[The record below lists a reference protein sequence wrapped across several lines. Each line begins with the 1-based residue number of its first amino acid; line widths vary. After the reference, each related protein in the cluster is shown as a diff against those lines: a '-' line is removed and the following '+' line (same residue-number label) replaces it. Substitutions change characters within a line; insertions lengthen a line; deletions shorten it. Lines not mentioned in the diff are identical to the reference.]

1 MSSIPT
7 SEEMARYR
15 ENLRR
20 RNAEDRQALVRRK
33 ASAWTLARQAA
44 EVLKARY
51 AATRVVVFGSLA
63 SEDRFHVWSDVD
75 VAAWGVSP
83 DQTFRAIAE
92 LLCLDSEIEIN
103 LVDVNTCRP
112 SVLRRIE
119 REGVEL

>member
-15 ENLRR
+15 ENLQRR
-20 RNAEDRQALVRRK
+20 EAEDQQALARRK
-33 ASAWTLARQAA
+33 ARAWGLARRAA
-44 EVLKARY
+44 EVLKARF

-63 SEDRFHVWSDVD
+63 SEDRFHARSDVD
-75 VAAWGVSP
+75 VAALGIAP
-83 DQTFRAIAE
+83 DLTFRAIGQ

-112 SVLRRIE
+112 PVLRLIE